1 LLPTAMVIQQ
11 EYAQNQGFEHDVQ
24 ESGMAEARLT
34 RNALSTIE
42 DLQAIYIAKSE
53 PHVGADVDTKSWG
66 SARLLVHNI
75 LNFNVLGASAFDL
88 VMATVVLI
96 NVIVMAVE
104 SDLSADC
111 VMSSHHCASP
121 EWLNIMNIVFLT
133 CYTLECAIRLF
144 VQRKAYFCEPW
155 NYLDTLVVLL
165 GFVQL
170 SVEGEGVRQVNM
182 LRLFRI
188 ARIVRVLKVLRWVP
202 ALWSM
207 ISGLIGALQAMSW
220 GLILVVL
227 LLLIWSII
235 SVEVIHPI
243 AWRVHNQPDPQSEWC
258 REAFSTV
265 LKATLYF
272 FVTLVAGDGWAV
284 CAVPIIEDS
293 PMAWSVF
300 AVSLVTI
307 QLGFLNLVLAVIVDN
322 AAEARDASKEEK
334 AAAQKELQAQS
345 FIKWADVMTRL
356 DADKSG
362 TIHLDELMLG
372 YSDKTVK
379 AMLDD
384 MCIDR
389 SDLEML
395 FKLMDADDSG
405 ELEYTEFIHAL
416 MKAQTQDPKVYTMT
430 MQLRLKKIEFLL
442 TERLENH
449 FSEIDRKLEA
459 YLGKAGGHTTV
470 FAPAPTKVDAPIA
483 PTAMR
488 EPEGAAVLVAELH
501 TFACQIDRRL
511 AEVEASAA
519 EAAAVQARVSLEVAA
534 SVLGALRGAST
545 TPPPGPAMFMKKA
558 VDAVE
563 QSPSKMKG
571 DAGDASDTVQP
582 LTMRIAR
589 GGEVHGDPAMAV
601 VEALGAAAATATAL
615 LAGCAQSK
623 QDSKWEPITQV

>member
-1 LLPTAMVIQQ
+1 MPVFADA
-11 EYAQNQGFEHDVQ
+11 EVQ
-24 ESGMAEARLT
+24 KEVTTESNVQASKSAVDE
-34 RNALSTIE
+34 
-42 DLQAIYIAKSE
+42 LQAMYVASDEEIYPECDI
-53 PHVGADVDTKSWG
+53 DTAGWG
-66 SARLLVHNI
+66 SLRMLAH
-75 LNFNVLGASAFDL
+75 NVLHTKLFGAPGFDL
-88 VMATVVLI
+88 VMAIVVITNIGLVAFEADI
-96 NVIVMAVE
+96 G
-104 SDLSADC
+104 ADC
-111 VMSSHHCASP
+111 VMSPSRCSP
-121 EWLNIMNIVFLT
+121 PGWLVGMNIAFLVI
-133 CYTLECAIRLF
+133 YSLECALRLF
-144 VQRKAYFCEPW
+144 VQRKAYFRCVW
-155 NYLDTLVVLL
+155 NYLDAMVVIL
-165 GFVQL
+165 GVVQMC
-170 SVEGEGVRQVNM
+170 VEGDSLRQVNM

-188 ARIVRVLKVLRWVP
+188 ARIVRVLKVLRWAP

-207 ISGLIGALQAMSW
+207 ISGMIGALQAMSW
-220 GLILVVL
+220 GLFLVTL
-227 LLLIWSII
+227 LLLFWSII
-235 SVEVIHPI
+235 SVEVIHPV
-243 AWRVHNQPDPQSEWC
+243 AWRVHDGGDTDAEWC
-258 REAFSTV
+258 RHAFSTV
-265 LKATLYF
+265 MKATLYF
-272 FVTLVAGDGWAV
+272 FVTLIAADGWAV

-293 PMAWSVF
+293 PLTWSIF
-300 AVSLVTI
+300 AVSLVTV

-334 AAAQKELQAQS
+334 SAAQKQLQAQS
-345 FIKWADVMTRL
+345 FKKWVDVMQRL
-356 DADKSG
+356 DSDNSG
-362 TIHLDELMLG
+362 SIGLDELMQG

-379 AMLDD
+379 SMLDD
-384 MCIDR
+384 MCIDK